1 MSRHAENLHL
11 GASMIG
17 MSLAGAIVANNQRRA
32 EERLQAEAE
41 ANSVQSVRRL
51 AAMLAAAQRENAA
64 LRNERTALAQEV
76 EGLRYDLECAHAALR
91 RVL

>member
-1 MSRHAENLHL
+1 MSNHAETLHI
-11 GASMIG
+11 GASALG
-17 MSLAGAIVANNQRRA
+17 TSVANLLVQNSIRRR
-32 EERLQAEAE
+32 EERAQAQAE

-64 LRNERTALAQEV
+64 LRSGRAALEAEV